1 MLLDLQTP
9 EMTDSFSRAPLYRK
23 NAVVRI
29 RPATPGEVIQTVL
42 ADGTVETSN
51 TAREGH
57 YVITNP
63 GGEQYLKG
71 AAKVAAQYIEIGDG
85 LYRANAY
92 CRAFPNPVGSSI
104 KIIAPWGEE
113 QIGAPDCMLV
123 ARYYLDQPDDV
134 NTERFIIGA
143 KEFAETY
150 EPMK

>member
-9 EMTDSFSRAPLYRK
+9 DMTNLFSHAPLYRK
-23 NAVVRI
+23 NAVVHI
-29 RPATPGEVIQTVL
+29 RRAIPGEVIQTIL
-42 ADGTVETSN
+42 TDGTVETSN

-92 CRAFPNPVGSSI
+92 CRAFPNPTGFPIS
-104 KIIAPWGEE
+104 IIAPWGEV
-113 QIGAPDCMLV
+113 QIGAPDCKLV
-123 ARYYLDQPDDV
+123 ARYYLDRPEEVD
-134 NTERFIIGA
+134 TERFIIGA

-150 EPMK
+150 ELM